1 MVRPQGFSGV
11 QVSGNGL
18 SDPQLPD
25 EPYHRIVEATQEGIW
40 QVGPD
45 DRTVYVNPKICEMT
59 GYKAEEIVGHRLQE
73 FFHPDWQAESE

>member
-1 MVRPQGFSGV
+1 M
-11 QVSGNGL
+11 
-18 SDPQLPD
+18 
-25 EPYHRIVEATQEGIW
+25 VEATQEGIW